1 MVTLV
6 NNTISDNGNYGVYNA
21 DQSSI
26 VDAENN
32 WWGSETGPAPYGSGN
47 GINYASHYDST
58 CQCTIIDQ
66 FYVDVL
72 PWLGHGAG
80 YGPSIP
86 WQAYEA
92 DPVNTATG
100 NYAYQRTDLSIP
112 TRSLPL
118 AFSRGYNSAA
128 RTERSPRLRLDP
140 YLQYLSQ

>member
-1 MVTLV
+1 MRVM
-6 NNTISDNGNYGVYNA
+6 
-21 DQSSI
+21 
-26 VDAENN
+26 
-32 WWGSETGPAPYGSGN
+32 
-47 GINYASHYDST
+47 ASLTPHYDST

-100 NYAYQRTDLSIP
+100 NYAYQRLRSIHP
-112 TRSLPL
+112 HPFAAAGLQPGLQLGPRHSNGPL
-118 AFSRGYNSAA
+118 GYGWTHTYNISANENPA
-128 RTERSPRLRLDP
+128 DGSVTVRHGDGPV
-140 YLQYLSQ
+140 